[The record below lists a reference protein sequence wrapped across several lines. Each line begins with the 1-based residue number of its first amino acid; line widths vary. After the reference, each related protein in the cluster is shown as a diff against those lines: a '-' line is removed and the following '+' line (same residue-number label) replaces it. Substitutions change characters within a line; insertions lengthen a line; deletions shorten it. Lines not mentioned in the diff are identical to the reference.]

1 MDHEH
6 ILILGAT
13 GLSGSALIH
22 HCLTLSPPSR
32 PYVTLYVRSAERLPS
47 AIKESP
53 ATSKFR
59 VVEGELDSDS
69 DFSAALAPSE
79 EFPPVTT
86 TVSVLGASMSIGP
99 VFSRFFFRQ
108 PTPIADAFSSNIM
121 PQLKR
126 CGVKRILSLS
136 TPTAMYSESERKSM
150 GWKWWLYSFLPLVLA
165 PQGNAEMK
173 GIAENII
180 VDAGE
185 DVDWTVFRV
194 PHLTEAPG
202 KGVIVGKLDGSY
214 QGNLNLSREALA
226 YWLIQEI
233 EERNWVRMV
242 VMLGDA

>member
-1 MDHEH
+1 M
-6 ILILGAT
+6 I
-13 GLSGSALIH
+13 
-22 HCLTLSPPSR
+22 LTLTS
-32 PYVTLYVRSAERLPS
+32 LRL
-47 AIKESP
+47 
-53 ATSKFR
+53 F
-59 VVEGELDSDS
+59 
-69 DFSAALAPSE
+69 APSE

-185 DVDWTVFRV
+185 DVEWTVFRV
-194 PHLTEAPG
+194 PTLDRGPRQRSDCWEVGWLLPG
-202 KGVIVGKLDGSY
+202 KSKSQPRSSGILAHSRNRRKKLG
-214 QGNLNLSREALA
+214 
-226 YWLIQEI
+226 
-233 EERNWVRMV
+233 
-242 VMLGDA
+242 